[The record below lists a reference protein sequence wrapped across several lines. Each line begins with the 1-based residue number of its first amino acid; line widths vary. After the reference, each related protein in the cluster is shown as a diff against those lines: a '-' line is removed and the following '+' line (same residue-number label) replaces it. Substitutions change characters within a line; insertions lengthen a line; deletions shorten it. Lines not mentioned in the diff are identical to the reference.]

1 MTAIKIKAYLQ
12 LTRPA
17 NIITAI
23 ADIWA
28 GFAVAGAATLLL
40 TEFTE
45 KGDSYGHLLPL
56 IWLSLSTIGLYGGGV
71 AFNDVFDAKLDA
83 IERPERPIPSGKVK
97 QSHAALMAASLIILG
112 VLAAFQVTIWSGF
125 IALAV
130 GLLAVLYDAWGK
142 HQAIFGPINMGLCR
156 AGNLFLGIS
165 VIPELLA
172 VFWTLGLIPLAYVS
186 AITMISRGEVHGK
199 NKNALIGGLGI
210 YSLII
215 ASLLFIAFME
225 GNAGWRV
232 TPFVALFAYMILPP
246 LIKALR
252 LQQPHLIGKSV
263 KAAVISLI
271 ILNASLAASFSGWW
285 VGIGI
290 LILLPIS
297 LRLAKLFAVT

>member
-1 MTAIKIKAYLQ
+1 MAALNIKAYLQ

-28 GFAVAGAATLLL
+28 GFAVSGAAALLVSQN
-40 TEFTE
+40 TETGNAFV
-45 KGDSYGHLLPL
+45 LPL

-83 IERPERPIPSGKVK
+83 VERPERPIPSGKVK
-97 QSHAALMAASLIILG
+97 KSHAAWMAASLIILG
-112 VLAAFQVTIWSGF
+112 VLAAFQVNLWSGLT
-125 IALAV
+125 ALAV

-156 AGNLFLGIS
+156 AGNLLLGIS
-165 VIPELLA
+165 VIPELLPD
-172 VFWTLGLIPLAYVS
+172 FWALGLIPLAYVS

-199 NKNALIGGLGI
+199 NKNALIAGLGI
-210 YSLII
+210 YIIII
-215 ASLLFIAFME
+215 AALLFIAFLE
-225 GNAGWRV
+225 GNAGWMV
-232 TPFVALFAYMILPP
+232 IPFVALFAYMILPP

-252 LQQPHLIGKSV
+252 LQQPQLIGKSV

-285 VGIGI
+285 VALCI

-297 LRLAKLFAVT
+297 LRLAKIFAVT

>member
-1 MTAIKIKAYLQ
+1 MAALNIKAYLQ

-28 GFAVAGAATLLL
+28 GFAVSGAAALLVSQN
-40 TEFTE
+40 TETGNAFV
-45 KGDSYGHLLPL
+45 LPL

-83 IERPERPIPSGKVK
+83 VERPERPIPSGKVK
-97 QSHAALMAASLIILG
+97 KSHAAWMAASLIILG
-112 VLAAFQVTIWSGF
+112 VLAAFQVNLWSGL

-156 AGNLFLGIS
+156 AGNLLLGIS
-165 VIPELLA
+165 VIPELLPD
-172 VFWTLGLIPLAYVS
+172 FWALGLIPLAYVS

-199 NKNALIGGLGI
+199 NKNALIAGLGI
-210 YSLII
+210 YIIII
-215 ASLLFIAFME
+215 AALLFIAFLE
-225 GNAGWRV
+225 GNAGWMV
-232 TPFVALFAYMILPP
+232 IPFVALFAYMILPP

-252 LQQPHLIGKSV
+252 LQQPQLIGKSV

-285 VGIGI
+285 VALCI

-297 LRLAKLFAVT
+297 LRLAKIFAVT

>member
-1 MTAIKIKAYLQ
+1 MTAFNIKSYLQ

-28 GFAVAGAATLLL
+28 GFAVSGAAALLISQTEAGA
-40 TEFTE
+40 EESFI
-45 KGDSYGHLLPL
+45 LPL
-56 IWLSLSTIGLYGGGV
+56 SWLSLATIGLYGGGV

-83 IERPERPIPSGKVK
+83 VERPERPIPSGKVK
-97 QSHAALMAASLIILG
+97 KSNAALMAGLLILFG
-112 VLAAFQVTIWSGF
+112 VLAAFQVNPWSGF
-125 IALAV
+125 IALSV

-142 HQAIFGPINMGLCR
+142 HQNIIGPINMGLCR
-156 AGNLFLGIS
+156 AGNLLLGIS
-165 VIPELLA
+165 VIPEALTD
-172 VFWTLGLIPLAYVS
+172 FWALGLIPLAYVS

-199 NKNALIGGLGI
+199 NKSALIGGLGI
-210 YSLII
+210 YLIII
-215 ASLLFIAFME
+215 ASLLFIAFLE
-225 GNAGWRV
+225 GNAGWMV
-232 TPFVALFAYMILPP
+232 IPFVGLFAYMILPP

-252 LQQPHLIGKSV
+252 LQQPQLIGKSV

-285 VGIGI
+285 VGLCI

-297 LRLAKLFAVT
+297 LRLAKIFAVT

>member
-1 MTAIKIKAYLQ
+1 MATSKLKAYLQ

-28 GFAVAGAATLLL
+28 GFAVSGAAALLL
-40 TEFTE
+40 SQNSEI
-45 KGDSYGHLLPL
+45 GNAYVLPL

-97 QSHAALMAASLIILG
+97 QSHAAWMAASLILLG
-112 VLAAFQVTIWSGF
+112 ILAAFQVNLWSGF

-156 AGNLFLGIS
+156 AGNLLLGIS
-165 VIPELLA
+165 VIPDLLPD
-172 VFWTLGLIPLAYVS
+172 FWSLGLIPLAYVS

-210 YSLII
+210 YII
-215 ASLLFIAFME
+215 IISGLLFIAFLE
-225 GNAGWRV
+225 GNAGWMV
-232 TPFVALFAYMILPP
+232 IPFVALFAYMILPP

-252 LQQPHLIGKSV
+252 LQQPQLIGKSV

-271 ILNASLAASFSGWW
+271 ILNASLAASFSGCW
-285 VGIGI
+285 VGLCI

-297 LRLAKLFAVT
+297 LRLAKIFAVT

>member
-1 MTAIKIKAYLQ
+1 MTAFNIKSYLQ

-28 GFAVAGAATLLL
+28 GFAVSGAAALLISQTEAGA
-40 TEFTE
+40 EESFI
-45 KGDSYGHLLPL
+45 LPL
-56 IWLSLSTIGLYGGGV
+56 SWLSLATIGLYGGGV

-83 IERPERPIPSGKVK
+83 VERPERPIPSGKVK
-97 QSHAALMAASLIILG
+97 KSNAALMAGLLILFG
-112 VLAAFQVTIWSGF
+112 VLAAFQVNPWSGF
-125 IALAV
+125 IALSV

-142 HQAIFGPINMGLCR
+142 HQNIIGPINMGLCR
-156 AGNLFLGIS
+156 AGNLLLGIS
-165 VIPELLA
+165 VIPKALTD
-172 VFWTLGLIPLAYVS
+172 FWALGLIPLAYVS

-199 NKNALIGGLGI
+199 NKSALIGGLGI
-210 YSLII
+210 YLIII
-215 ASLLFIAFME
+215 ASLLFIAFLE
-225 GNAGWRV
+225 GNAGWMV
-232 TPFVALFAYMILPP
+232 IPFVGLFAYMILPP

-252 LQQPHLIGKSV
+252 LQQPQLIGKSV

-285 VGIGI
+285 VGLCI

-297 LRLAKLFAVT
+297 LRLAKIFAVT